1 MASSWL
7 HRYTA
12 LGLVALLAW
21 VPTAAASRLSSP
33 APQPNGSFLVRGTHS
48 QGADPATNDS
58 LSGYAKDGDASVS
71 GQNADTVQQQ
81 AKPQTGTDQQ
91 APAPPV
97 GTAAAPS
104 LTPEGAP
111 ASRPGGAAIAPAKQ
125 RRVRSLAIRVAL
137 VVGAAI
143 AIGTVVA
150 ATAGSPSRPQ

>member
-33 APQPNGSFLVRGTHS
+33 APQPNGSLLVRGTDS
-48 QGADPATNDS
+48 QSGDPATNDS
-58 LSGYAKDGDASVS
+58 LSGYAKDGDAGVW

-81 AKPQTGTDQQ
+81 AKPQAGTDQQ
-91 APAPPV
+91 APTPPV

-104 LTPEGAP
+104 LKPEGAP

-143 AIGTVVA
+143 AIGAVVA
-150 ATAGSPSRPQ
+150 ATAGSPSRP